1 MDCSLPGCSVHGIL
15 QARLLE
21 WVAMPSS
28 SGSSH
33 PGIKLKSPT
42 LQEGSLLAEQLGKP
56 KNTGVGSLSLFQGIF
71 PTQESNRGLL
81 HYTQILYQLSY
92 QGSRITLLDTF
103 SSSDWFLIHMT
114 LDTDPWN
121 LIIPRS
127 SVFELCICWSVAL
140 HLASKSLFHWLFGFK
155 AVFPFITQRYLWCT

>member
-1 MDCSLPGCSVHGIL
+1 
-15 QARLLE
+15 
-21 WVAMPSS
+21 MPSS

-114 LDTDPWN
+114 LDTDP
-121 LIIPRS
+121 
-127 SVFELCICWSVAL
+127 
-140 HLASKSLFHWLFGFK
+140 
-155 AVFPFITQRYLWCT
+155 

>member
-1 MDCSLPGCSVHGIL
+1 MIPIQHWVSHTAVCLCLGAQSCPILCDPMDCSLPGCSVHGIL

-33 PGIKLKSPT
+33 PGIKFKSPT
-42 LQEGSLLAEQLGKP
+42 LQDDSLLAEQPGKP

-92 QGSRITLLDTF
+92 QGSWITLLDTF
-103 SSSDWFLIHMT
+103 SSSYWFLIHMT
-114 LDTDPWN
+114 LDTDP
-121 LIIPRS
+121 
-127 SVFELCICWSVAL
+127 
-140 HLASKSLFHWLFGFK
+140 
-155 AVFPFITQRYLWCT
+155 